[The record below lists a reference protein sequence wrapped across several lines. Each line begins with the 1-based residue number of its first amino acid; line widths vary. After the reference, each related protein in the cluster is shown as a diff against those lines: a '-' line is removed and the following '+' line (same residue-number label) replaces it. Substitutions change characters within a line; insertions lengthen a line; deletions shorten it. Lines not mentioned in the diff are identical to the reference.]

1 MRDPEDILLV
11 TWFENNIISACVD
24 IKQYLAK
31 FSEMIHILFS
41 RKMYKQ

>member
-24 IKQYLAK
+24 VKQYLAK
-31 FSEMIHILFS
+31 FLGMIHTLFS